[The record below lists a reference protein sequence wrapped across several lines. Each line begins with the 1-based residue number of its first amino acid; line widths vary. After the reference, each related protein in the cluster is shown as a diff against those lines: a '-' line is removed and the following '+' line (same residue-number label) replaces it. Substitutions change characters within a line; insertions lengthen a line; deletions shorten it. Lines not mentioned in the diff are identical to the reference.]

1 LWLPVEHLV
10 EYSLAH
16 MPMDGDAD
24 QQLGVGVDVGVGDFV
39 PLSRHTLT
47 RRMVQ
52 SYESAW
58 NPISRKFPV
67 RLAWSGDFVRFSRAL
82 SVLEVRVWVWLV

>member
-10 EYSLAH
+10 EYLLAH

-24 QQLGVGVDVGVGDFV
+24 QQLGVGVDVGVGVGDFV

-47 RRMVQ
+47 RRMVRPTVCLEPNFAQ
-52 SYESAW
+52 VPGKVSV
-58 NPISRKFPV
+58 V
-67 RLAWSGDFVRFSRAL
+67 R
-82 SVLEVRVWVWLV
+82 